1 MSKDPIGFVKEPV
14 LPGMPTRSETVLTQR
29 EQLTTAV
36 VALHRALEPLTE
48 MLDSKASVS
57 MRFKVAGDTI
67 VVQLKPGPPNDGG
80 LR

>member
-1 MSKDPIGFVKEPV
+1 MTKASMGFSQTET
-14 LPGMPTRSETVLTQR
+14 LPGMPARSAAVQTQR

-67 VVQLKPGPPNDGG
+67 TVQLKPGPPNDGG